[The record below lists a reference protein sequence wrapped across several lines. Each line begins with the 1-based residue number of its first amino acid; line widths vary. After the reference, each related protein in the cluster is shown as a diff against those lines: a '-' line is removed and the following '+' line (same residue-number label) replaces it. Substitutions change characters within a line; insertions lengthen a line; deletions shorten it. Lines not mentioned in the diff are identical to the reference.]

1 MEHFVLIIFPSNFFE
16 QSVKASMNANF
27 DWSEIKYFSENI
39 EQPELCQNAAK
50 WMTFKNFSNKN
61 VIKS

>member
-27 DWSEIKYFSENI
+27 DQSEIKYFSENL